1 MAIVYTGKPL
11 TSSAELLPSWTVTY
25 DGFGLV
31 TSTTRF
37 KSDWSFNTESIGAR
51 GTAHPDSTYSFLK
64 AARHSTSWDNN
75 RIALTTVD
83 YVGIDPGVGGGA
95 VTIAN
100 CSTANGLTA
109 ENITTHPNFFEKA
122 GGFDVGP
129 IAGLP
134 TDFAGNYYPDST
146 KGPPVS
152 VISQEVGPNLGKP
165 VVVPSCEG
173 YNGACFES
181 GKGGRFIGFVD
192 PTYKPFYGKTQYL
205 APSTTISG
213 IIYVTNISYVQAMMG
228 LLGTAS
234 ATRSWGILQLLPA
247 WASVGSGPFGKVN
260 LLSQVNV
267 EEYGALYKILYEV
280 RYNKEGWTPD
290 VYANI

>member
-1 MAIVYTGKPL
+1 MAITYTGLPL
-11 TSSAELLPSWTVTY
+11 TSSAELLPGWTVSY

-37 KSDWSFNTESIGAR
+37 KSDWSFNTESLGAR

-64 AARHSTSWDNN
+64 AAKHSTSWDNN

-83 YVGIDPGVGGGA
+83 YVGIDPGVNSGNR
-95 VTIAN
+95 TIAN
-100 CSTANGLTA
+100 TSAANGLTG
-109 ENITTHPNFFEKA
+109 ENITTHPNFFELA
-122 GGFDVGP
+122 GGFSVGP

-134 TDFAGNYYPDST
+134 TDFAGNYYPDSE

-152 VISQEVGPNLGKP
+152 VISKEVGPNLGKP

-173 YNGACFES
+173 YNGACFEN

-192 PTYKPFYGKTQYL
+192 PSYKQFFGKTQYL
-205 APSTTISG
+205 APTTTYSG
-213 IIYVTNISYVQAMMG
+213 IIYTKNVTEVQALI
-228 LLGTAS
+228 LLLNTAS
-234 ATRSWGILQLLPA
+234 ATSGWGIFTLIPA
-247 WASVGSGPFGKVN
+247 WGPVGAGPFGNKN

-267 EEYGALYKILYEV
+267 EEYGALYKVMYEI
-280 RYNKEGWTPD
+280 RFSKEGWPPD
-290 VYANI
+290 VYPNI